1 MEKVLRKVSVKD
13 RNPINKGVYIGGSCS
28 YQNEKIYWH
37 GYWDEHWQEDHGD
50 VEYWYEE
57 VDLMDLLKEKY
68 PEIPPYI
75 GGIQWLNNNN
85 LANLKI
91 IEDANKVVNFA
102 KERYEKALKSIQ
114 QVNYTRCSQKD
125 LDKALKIAAGIEED
139 KV

>member
-13 RNPINKGVYIGGSCS
+13 RNPINKGVYIRGSCS
-28 YQNEKIYWH
+28 YHNEKIYWH
-37 GYWDEHWQEDHGD
+37 GYWDDHWQEDYGD

-75 GGIQWLNNNN
+75 KGIQWLNSNN

-91 IEDANKVVNFA
+91 IEDANKIVNSA
-102 KERYEKALKSIQ
+102 KERYEKALKFWNDPTANNNHNLIK
-114 QVNYTRCSQKD
+114 V
-125 LDKALKIAAGIEED
+125 LKIAAGLED